1 MARLRGGEFSHLSAP
16 TNRFANQNS
25 LYYLS
30 RTPSDGV
37 TLHVYSSSRPA
48 GRTIA
53 ARMDTAATPG
63 CSVPPWRTPNWMFN
77 APEGGGTL
85 LRGALDFLVA
95 ALEGRDVCSL
105 S

>member
-1 MARLRGGEFSHLSAP
+1 
-16 TNRFANQNS
+16 
-25 LYYLS
+25 
-30 RTPSDGV
+30 
-37 TLHVYSSSRPA
+37 
-48 GRTIA
+48 
-53 ARMDTAATPG
+53 
-63 CSVPPWRTPNWMFN
+63 MFN